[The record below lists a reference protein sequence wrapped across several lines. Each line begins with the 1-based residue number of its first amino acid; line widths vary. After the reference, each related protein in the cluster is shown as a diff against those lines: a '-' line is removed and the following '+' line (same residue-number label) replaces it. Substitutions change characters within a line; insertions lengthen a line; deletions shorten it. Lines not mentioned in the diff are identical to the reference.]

1 MARTTNE
8 IMNTMLEA
16 VKANT
21 ILSAL
26 SASASAIWRLFLF
39 IISDAHSKH
48 EQIFD
53 QHKKD
58 VNEIVITKTVH
69 KPNWHAY
76 MAKRFQFGY
85 SLINETDLYDNSVLT
100 DEQIQNSLIVKY
112 AAAVPSRDK
121 SILYIKVA
129 GDRNG
134 QRIQLSN
141 NQIIAL
147 TAFLED
153 VSPAGVYFE
162 IINAPADDIRLKI
175 DVYYDALIFDTE
187 GKRLDGTGDNVIQ
200 DAIRTYLSTLQFNG
214 TYTNQGL
221 IDALQKIEG
230 VQIAELKEV
239 SSRYGVYVEYTK
251 IDAKEIAYSGYYQIS
266 DNNLTLR
273 FIKNE
278 ELL

>member
-16 VKANT
+16 VKSNT
-21 ILSAL
+21 VLSAL

-39 IISDAHSKH
+39 IVSDAHSKH

-69 KPNWHAY
+69 TPNWYAY
-76 MAKRFQFGY
+76 MAKCFQFGY
-85 SLINETDLYDNSVLT
+85 PLVNETDLYDNSGLNE
-100 DEQIQNSLIVKY
+100 EQIQNSLVVKY
-112 AAAVPSRDK
+112 TAAVPSKDK

-134 QRIQLSN
+134 ERVQLPN
-141 NQIIAL
+141 NQAIAL
-147 TAFLED
+147 NAYLEEIAD
-153 VSPAGVYFE
+153 GGVYFE
-162 IINAPADDIRLKI
+162 IINAPADDMRLKI
-175 DVYYDALIFDTE
+175 DIYCNALIFDSE
-187 GKRLDGTGDNVIQ
+187 GKRLDGTGDTIIQ
-200 DAIRTYLSTLQFNG
+200 DTIRAYLSSLQFNG

-221 IDALQKIEG
+221 VNVLQKIEG
-230 VQIAELKEV
+230 VEIVELKEA
-239 SSRYGVYVEYTK
+239 SSRYGVYTEYSK
-251 IDAKEIAYSGYYQIS
+251 IDAKEIPYSGYYKIS
-266 DNNLTLR
+266 ESNLTLK